1 MSNTAL
7 PLISVIVP
15 VYNVKPY
22 IAKCLDSIMRQTYTN
37 IEIIVVD
44 HGSTDGSEHI
54 CDEYANKDQRI
65 IVIHQK
71 NGGLAAARNTG
82 IDAAHG
88 EYLGFVDSD
97 DFIEPFMYEKLLTAA

>member
-44 HGSTDGSEHI
+44 DGSTDGSEHL
-54 CDEYANKDQRI
+54 CD
-65 IVIHQK
+65 
-71 NGGLAAARNTG
+71 
-82 IDAAHG
+82 
-88 EYLGFVDSD
+88 
-97 DFIEPFMYEKLLTAA
+97 